1 MAGERGIKKIEVS
14 TDYDW
19 DLATGTWTEIPIN
32 EILLDGTNIAEPEEF
47 ATEKGDNIT
56 DQDGIRWNGTIRVQ
70 LGTTEI
76 PAANTAF
83 WLRVTPHSG
92 SAKIYGGVDGAR
104 GRVMETGLKALGTGR
119 PYIDLLYQFVGVNN
133 AAGIQ

>member
-19 DLATGTWTEIPIN
+19 DLTTGTWTEIPIT
-32 EILLDGTNIAEPEEF
+32 EILLDGTVIAEPEEF
-47 ATEKGDNIT
+47 STEKGDNIT

-76 PAANTAF
+76 PAENTAF

-92 SAKIYGGVDGAR
+92 SAKVYGGLAGAR
-104 GRVMETGLKALGTGR
+104 GRILETGLQALSTGR
-119 PYIDLLYQFVGVNN
+119 PYIDLNYQFVGVNS
-133 AAGIQ
+133 AAAIQ